1 VGANSPLRVGLA
13 IGKGVRGMFS
23 TNAVLKNV
31 FANCRN
37 LINQTVLAEN
47 EK

>member
-1 VGANSPLRVGLA
+1 VGANSPLWVGFA

-23 TNAVLKNV
+23 TKAVLKNL
-31 FANCRN
+31 FAYCRN

-47 EK
+47 ET